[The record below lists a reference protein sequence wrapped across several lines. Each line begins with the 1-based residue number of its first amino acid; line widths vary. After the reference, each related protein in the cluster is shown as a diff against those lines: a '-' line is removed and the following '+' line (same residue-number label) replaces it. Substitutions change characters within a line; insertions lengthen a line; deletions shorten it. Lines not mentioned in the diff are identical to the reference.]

1 MLYRRMAPS
10 HLLHPHFV
18 EGCPGGRR
26 QVSVGGAAVDD
37 DTFAVVHSA
46 NVNAEPVSSGALRAD
61 DAIGAIGVVPV
72 VPEVN
77 SVDVDRVPAS
87 GLEVVHE
94 EHRARV
100 EPRVDASEDH
110 GAASDAL
117 VLSSELGVRTSERGR
132 AKRGLVSDP
141 VSKYTELIW
150 LAPSFSPSRSSRG
163 AGST

>member
-10 HLLHPHFV
+10 HLLLPHFV

-26 QVSVGGAAVDD
+26 QVSVGGATVDD
-37 DTFAVVHSA
+37 DTFAVVHFA
-46 NVNAEPVSSGALRAD
+46 NVDAEPVSSGALRAD
-61 DAIGAIGVVPV
+61 DARGAVGVVPV

-94 EHRARV
+94 EHWARV

-117 VLSSELGVRTSERGR
+117 VLSSESGVEDERKRTSERGR
-132 AKRGLVSDP
+132 ANED
-141 VSKYTELIW
+141 E
-150 LAPSFSPSRSSRG
+150 RSED
-163 AGST
+163 